1 MSGGGTAVN
10 KGVGM
15 LPPCKRLELFT
26 TAPCSTLREA
36 GELGVPC
43 KTSKGSAQTDDR
55 GGQGAVKKAVITCGG
70 YATRLLPITKAV
82 PKEMLPV
89 GDKPVIHYILEELA
103 EAGIR
108 QVLILIGRGRE
119 TLQNYLD
126 KNYELD
132 DFLNRSGSKT
142 RTNFFENLEISY
154 RRVPLPRGVADCIL
168 HAEQF
173 AGRDS
178 FVLCYC
184 DDIFFNGN
192 PTAELLANY
201 RVNKMPAILGCA
213 VPIETARRYGV
224 IMPNDEIIE
233 KPKKPKSNIVA
244 VGRYLLPPKIFGLI
258 KEKDCIVG
266 ALNKLQPK
274 QIVITAAARFDT
286 GCRVGYYDAFAFKT
300 K

>member
-1 MSGGGTAVN
+1 MISGGRTGRQA
-10 KGVGM
+10 GGM
-15 LPPCKRLELFT
+15 
-26 TAPCSTLREA
+26 
-36 GELGVPC
+36 
-43 KTSKGSAQTDDR
+43 
-55 GGQGAVKKAVITCGG
+55 VKKAVITCGG

-103 EAGIR
+103 EAGIG

-126 KNYELD
+126 RNYELD
-132 DFLNRSGSKT
+132 DFLSRNDNKT
-142 RTNFFENLEISY
+142 RTNFFENLNISY

-173 AGRDS
+173 VGRDS

-201 RVNKMPAILGCA
+201 HDNKLPAILGCA
-213 VPIETARRYGV
+213 VPIETAGKYGV
-224 IMPNDEIIE
+224 IMPDGEIIE

-244 VGRYLLPPKIFGLI
+244 VGRYLLPPKIFDLI
-258 KEKDCIVG
+258 RRENCMVG

-274 QIVITAAARFDT
+274 QVVITSAARFDT
-286 GCRVGYYDAFAFKT
+286 GCRGGYYDAFAFKT